1 MPASDSL
8 FHTAQRLHIAGDLP
22 AAEALYRQHLAASP
36 HDAAAQH
43 WLGCVLHQQGRDAE
57 ALPWL
62 QQAVAA
68 NSAPAAWWFSL
79 GIVSASLQQHAE
91 AAEAFRAAVARDGG
105 QYFFWTNLGASEA
118 ALGNGEQAEQAW
130 LQALQLQPE
139 QPDAW
144 FLLSAHHAAGGEAAL
159 AQQCNYRGIVCE
171 GAGKHPPAT
180 LAQALHEIGQPEAAQ
195 ALLRQ
200 WLQQEP
206 GNAIAQHLLAACG
219 GEATP
224 ARCSDGYVQ
233 QAFDQFS
240 SSFERKLGELGYQ
253 GPSMVAALAAEQGW
267 PQGGWRI
274 ADLGC
279 GTGLIGAV
287 LRPYASH
294 LTGVDLSA
302 GMLREARNKHI
313 YHALQQAELGSWL
326 QTQQTCFDLAVCM
339 DTFIYIGDLSAVL
352 PAIARSLQP
361 GGQLVFSSEL
371 LGGDAASF
379 HLNSSGR
386 YSHAPTYL
394 AAQLV
399 AAGFAR
405 WQSQSVVLRQ
415 ESGVPMRGEL
425 YSAWLAT

>member
-1 MPASDSL
+1 MPATDSL
-8 FHTAQRLHIAGDLP
+8 FQSAQRLHIAGDLP
-22 AAEALYRQHLAASP
+22 AAEALYRQHLAANP
-36 HDAAAQH
+36 GDAAAQH
-43 WLGCVLHQQGRDAE
+43 WLGCVLHQQGLDTE

-68 NSAPAAWWFSL
+68 NNEPAAWWFSL

-91 AAEAFRAAVARDGG
+91 AAAAFRNAVARDGR

-159 AQQCNYRGIVCE
+159 AQQCNYRGILCE
-171 GAGKHPPAT
+171 GAAKHPPAT
-180 LAQALHEIGQPEAAQ
+180 LAQALAETGQPEAAQ

-240 SSFERKLGELGYQ
+240 SSFERKLGELGYE
-253 GPSMVAALAAEQGW
+253 GPAMVAALAAEQGW
-267 PQGGWRI
+267 PQAGWRI

-279 GTGLIGAV
+279 GTGLIGSV
-287 LRPYASH
+287 LQPHASY
-294 LTGVDLSA
+294 LAGVDLSA
-302 GMLREARNKHI
+302 GMLREAQLKHI
-313 YHALQQAELGSWL
+313 YHELQQAELGLWL
-326 QTQQTCFDLAVCM
+326 QEQGERFDLAVCM

-352 PAIARSLQP
+352 PAIARSLRP

-371 LGGDAASF
+371 LAGDAACF

-386 YSHAPTYL
+386 YSHAPAYL
-394 AAQLV
+394 AAQLA

-405 WQSQSVVLRQ
+405 WQSQPVILRQ
-415 ESGVPMRGEL
+415 ESGVPMHGEL
-425 YSAWLAT
+425 YSAWLAA

>member
-22 AAEALYRQHLAASP
+22 GAEQLYRQHLAASP

-79 GIVSASLQQHAE
+79 GIVSASLQQHVE

-171 GAGKHPPAT
+171 GAAKHPPAT

-206 GNAIAQHLLAACG
+206 DNAIAQHLLAACG
-219 GEATP
+219 GEVTP

-240 SSFERKLGELGYQ
+240 TSFERKLGELGYQ
-253 GPSMVAALAAEQGW
+253 GPTMVTALAAEQGW

-302 GMLREARNKHI
+302 GMLREAQSKHI
-313 YHALQQAELGSWL
+313 YQELQQAELGHWL
-326 QTQQTCFDLAVCM
+326 QEQGERFDLAVCM
-339 DTFIYIGDLSAVL
+339 DTFIYIGDLSEVL

-371 LGGDAASF
+371 LAGDAASF

-394 AAQLV
+394 AAQLA

-405 WQSQSVVLRQ
+405 WQSQPVILRQ
-415 ESGVPMRGEL
+415 ESGVPMHGEL